1 MSLYKDKQIRELY
14 DMRHRHDNMS
24 DKPVDVENFI
34 LKKTI
39 PPFTFMNDTMN
50 EFLLKLQKIAYL
62 LFDHVNIL
70 RNFRNYMVDKDYD
83 QHIN

>member
-14 DMRHRHDNMS
+14 DIRHRNDDFT
-24 DKPVDVENFI
+24 DKRIDIENNI

-39 PPFTFMNDTMN
+39 PPFTFYNDNMN
-50 EFLLKLQKIAYL
+50 EFILKCQKIAYL
-62 LFDHVNIL
+62 MFDHVNML
-70 RNFRNYMVDKDYD
+70 RNFKNYMVEKDYD